1 MKKPPSDSP
10 LPGHHNGLDDGARTP
25 PTALNEMPDY
35 EAMLEPVG
43 YDFGLKRR
51 SFVQILGAG
60 LLIAAQASAALAQQR
75 GGGRRGGGFGGS
87 GAKNIGARI
96 HLGADGS
103 ITVLCGKVE
112 GGQGARTEMLQAAAE
127 ELRVEPSR
135 VQVVLADTALVPDDG
150 ITAGSGSTPRT
161 VPEVRRAAVA
171 ARNFLIE
178 FAAKKWEVAADSC
191 SVQDGKAS
199 HEASHRSMTY
209 ADLASDAEALKH
221 FSDTSPGEVTLTP
234 VEKFTVLGKPVSR
247 PNGRDIVTGVHQF
260 PADIQRPGMLYGKI
274 LRPPSYGAKLLE
286 LNPEPAKALKGV
298 IVVRDDQFIGV
309 VAPSSFRAD
318 QAIAALA
325 KTAKWET
332 TSNEI
337 SSQSLYEDLKK
348 HVRGD
353 LPANSFTDELS
364 SATHKLRASY
374 QVAYVQHAPLEPRAA
389 VAEWTGDDQLT
400 VWASTQN
407 PFGHRRELAGAFHLA
422 DEKVRVI
429 VPDFGAGFG
438 GKHTGE
444 CSVEA
449 ARLAKAAG
457 KPVSLRWT
465 REEEFTWA
473 YFRPAGVIET
483 EASLNADGKL
493 TSWHFININSGPSAI
508 ETPYNCGGKKRNLY
522 VQSTPP
528 LRHGSYRGLAATANT
543 FARECFMDELAGAAG
558 IDPLKFRLAH
568 LENDDESTRRVRAVL
583 EAAAKSFN
591 WSVRVQKKSPTLGVG
606 LACGTEKGSYVAAC
620 VEVELDPAKGE
631 IKVRHVS
638 QAFECGAILNPDNL
652 RKQVEGAII
661 MGLGPALRE
670 EMRFENG
677 RITNASFRKY
687 EVPRFDDLSEFD
699 IQLLDRPDLRSAGA
713 GETPIIAIAPAIANA
728 VYHATGSRLRQ
739 MPMRLSKA

>member
-1 MKKPPSDSP
+1 MKRSFEGKGAKPMF
-10 LPGHHNGLDDGARTP
+10 AP
-25 PTALNEMPDY
+25 PDPFEIPDY
-35 EAMLEPVG
+35 EQMLEPVG

-51 SFVQILGAG
+51 AFVQLLGAG
-60 LLIAAQASAALAQQR
+60 LLIAAHASPALAQQR
-75 GGGRRGGGFGGS
+75 VSGRRGGFGGS
-87 GAKNIGARI
+87 GARTIGARI

-127 ELRVEPSR
+127 ELRVNPSR
-135 VQVVLADTALVPDDG
+135 IRVLLADRALVPDDG

-161 VPEVRRAAVA
+161 VPEVRRAAAA

-178 FAAKKWEVAADSC
+178 FAAKKWEVPPDSC
-191 SVQDGKAS
+191 QVRDAKAYDQ
-199 HEASHRSMTY
+199 AGNRSLAY
-209 ADLASDAEALKH
+209 ADLAADAEALKRLA
-221 FSDTSPGEVTLTP
+221 DVAPGEVTLTP
-234 VEKFTVLGKPVSR
+234 VEKFSVLGQPVSR
-247 PNGRDIVTGVHQF
+247 PNGRDIVTGAHQY
-260 PADIQRPGMLYGKI
+260 PTDIQRPGMLYGRI
-274 LRPPSYGAKLLE
+274 LRPPAYGAKLLDVDA
-286 LNPEPAKALKGV
+286 EPAKALKGV
-298 IVVRDDQFIGV
+298 VVIRDDQFVGV
-309 VAPSSFRAD
+309 VAPSSFRAE

-325 KTAKWET
+325 QTAKWET

-348 HVRGD
+348 NVRGG
-353 LPANSFTDELS
+353 LPTNSFADELS
-364 SATHKLRASY
+364 SARHKLTASY
-374 QVAYVQHAPLEPRAA
+374 HVAYVQHAPLEPRAA
-389 VAEWTGDDQLT
+389 VAEWSDQGNVT

-449 ARLAKAAG
+449 ARLAKAASQ
-457 KPVSLRWT
+457 PVSLRWT

-483 EASLNADGKL
+483 QASLNAEGKL
-493 TSWHFININSGPSAI
+493 SSWHFVNINSGPSAL
-508 ETPYNCGGKKRNLY
+508 ETPYDCGGKKRDVF

-528 LRHGSYRGLAATANT
+528 LRHGSYRGLAASANT
-543 FARECFMDELAGAAG
+543 FARECFMDELAAAAE

-568 LENDDESTRRVRAVL
+568 LENDDESTRRLRAVL
-583 EAAAKSFN
+583 EAAARSFN
-591 WSVRVQKKSPTLGVG
+591 WPARADKKSSRVGVG

-620 VEVELDPAKGE
+620 VEIE
-631 IKVRHVS
+631 IAPDALKPPGQSALQVRRVS

-687 EVPRFDDLSEFD
+687 EVPRFNDLPQLD

-728 VYHATGSRLRQ
+728 VFHATGSRIRQ
-739 MPMRLSKA
+739 MPIRLTV